1 MAKRI
6 TGSLV
11 TKGDLVVV
19 RQLYFSFNSTFPW
32 VDGYGEFDGNYKRNM
47 NSRVPGG
54 VGIVLKALPKYDRA
68 ILGNDCSVFWARTQT
83 VTQESS
89 QCLKIVSAVDR
100 SNT

>member
-11 TKGDLVVV
+11 TKGDLVVA

-32 VDGYGEFDGNYKRNM
+32 VAGEYATADDYRRNM
-47 NSRVPGG
+47 NSGCPGG
-54 VGIVLKALPKYDRA
+54 VGIVVKALPKYDRA
-68 ILGNDCSVFWARTQT
+68 IIGNDCSVFWARTQT
-83 VTQESS
+83 VTSESS